1 MAESAF
7 GDGFIVDPAKL
18 DGLAGTLGRC
28 YDDFNAATG
37 EFARGASESGAQAF
51 GDLRDAWTSFN
62 DAWSNELLTTKT
74 AIAELIGKVSSAADT
89 YRDTE
94 YRIEKMIRNMLA
106 GLFE

>member
-1 MAESAF
+1 MTEPAF
-7 GDGFIVDPAKL
+7 GDGFTVDPARL
-18 DGLAGTLGRC
+18 DGLAGALGRC

-37 EFARGASESGAQAF
+37 EFARGGSESGARAF

-89 YRDTE
+89 YRDAE
-94 YRIEKMIRNMLA
+94 YQIEKMIRNMLP
-106 GLFE
+106 GLFK